1 MLNGLANH
9 VDETPLDL
17 SEDYGLDGGS
27 DKADKGKAT
36 VFPKAIPSAPWPFG
50 RGLEPVWEG
59 PRNFLGPNPEWS
71 IWEEEVDTPPGS
83 PFPKPISGEGA
94 WAPLGSVGD
103 LVDSM
108 PVAKDDGIAEH
119 EVCPTCGRKPSGK
132 SLIISFFIIISVG
145 C

>member
-1 MLNGLANH
+1 MLSGLANH
-9 VDETPLDL
+9 VDEIPLDL

-27 DKADKGKAT
+27 DRDKDRDRAT

-71 IWEEEVDTPPGS
+71 IWEEELDTPPSS
-83 PFPKPISGEGA
+83 PFPKPIVGEGA

-108 PVAKDDGIAEH
+108 PVAEDNGIAEH
-119 EVCPTCGRKPSGK
+119 EACPTCGRKPSGK
-132 SLIISFFIIISVG
+132 SLIIIFL
-145 C
+145 